1 MALQQKNRVC
11 AAHVG
16 NNFFETFDGSPSPTS
31 AAWPARFIIPSA
43 KIHMT
48 AQGAEAERNAA
59 ITPPTEQ
66 IKLAFRFVRLVRELE
81 SDRPRTFLVRLVRP
95 EPTPY

>member
-1 MALQQKNRVC
+1 MECALHE
-11 AAHVG
+11 HVG
-16 NNFFETFDGSPSPTS
+16 NNFFETFDGSPGPTS

-48 AQGAEAERNAA
+48 TQGAEAERNAA

-66 IKLAFRFVRLVRELE
+66 NKLVFWFESLNRMCPFVLQKLDFPESPKSSKRGEL
-81 SDRPRTFLVRLVRP
+81 T
-95 EPTPY
+95 